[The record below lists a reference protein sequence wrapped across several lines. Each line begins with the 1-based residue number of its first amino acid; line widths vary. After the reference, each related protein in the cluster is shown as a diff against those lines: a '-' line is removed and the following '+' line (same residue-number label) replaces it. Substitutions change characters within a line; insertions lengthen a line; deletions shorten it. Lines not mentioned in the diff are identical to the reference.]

1 MCWCNPNLR
10 SPCCGE
16 MGCNPELDEQAPPSV
31 GEGRDFVIETKHQDP
46 SNTQEVLFKQS
57 QIALWQNYCEKK
69 MECEELRDL
78 LKDAAILLVNGT
90 EEHCAQLSDKIIE
103 TLKEK

>member
-1 MCWCNPNLR
+1 MCWGTPSLR
-10 SPCCGE
+10 TPCCGK
-16 MGCNPELDEQAPPSV
+16 MGCNPENNEQVPPSV
-31 GEGRDFVIETKHQDP
+31 GSVGWQEQLSSEGGHGQMNSLLE
-46 SNTQEVLFKQS
+46 NS
-57 QIALWQNYCEKK
+57 QLSLWQNYCNKK

-90 EEHCAQLSDKIIE
+90 EGHCTQLSDKIIE